1 MCEPLSDDHKPDNEQ
16 EKARIEAA
24 GGFVEEN
31 RVNGSLALSRAL
43 GDFEYKGAALEFTEQ
58 AVTCDPDCK
67 TVTRQAAD
75 QFVFLACDGIWD
87 CLTSEEVVE
96 QTRTSLASHPEDQP
110 VTSIIE
116 MMFDSII
123 AKDVLSS
130 AGKGTDNM
138 TAIIV
143 QLKPKAG

>member
-75 QFVFLACDGIWD
+75 QFVFLACDGIWNFM
-87 CLTSEEVVE
+87 SSQE
-96 QTRTSLASHPEDQP
+96 
-110 VTSIIE
+110 
-116 MMFDSII
+116 
-123 AKDVLSS
+123 VLSS
-130 AGKGTDNM
+130 SLSF
-138 TAIIV
+138 I
-143 QLKPKAG
+143 

>member
-1 MCEPLSDDHKPDNEQ
+1 MTCEPD
-16 EKARIEAA
+16 
-24 GGFVEEN
+24 V
-31 RVNGSLALSRAL
+31 
-43 GDFEYKGAALEFTEQ
+43 
-58 AVTCDPDCK
+58 K
-67 TVTRQAAD
+67 TVARQPED
-75 QFVFLACDGIWD
+75 QFIFLACDGIWD

-96 QTRTSLASHPEDQP
+96 QTSTELKALDEETP

-116 MMFDSII
+116 GMFDRII

-143 QLKPKAG
+143 QLKPRSG